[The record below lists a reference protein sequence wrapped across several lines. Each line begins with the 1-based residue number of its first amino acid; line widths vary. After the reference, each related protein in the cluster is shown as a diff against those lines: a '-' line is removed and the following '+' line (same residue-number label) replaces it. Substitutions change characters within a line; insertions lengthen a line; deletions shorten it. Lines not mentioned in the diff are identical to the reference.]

1 MYKCILNCLIAK
13 LKSSCFRFTVR
24 ELRSS
29 ELGEALGKEQ

>member
-1 MYKCILNCLIAK
+1 LSEAN

-29 ELGEALGKEQ
+29 ELSEVLGTEQ